1 MVDIFCVLLYYSINT
16 SNNRKKVKFMA
27 WTLDSDRPIFLQIV
41 ERIQMDIISG
51 RYAPGQR
58 LPSVR
63 DLAAEAAV
71 NPNTMQR
78 AFMELERIG
87 LVYSVRTN
95 GRYIT
100 EDTTMIEELKKSVA
114 KEKINEFLT
123 VMQGLGYKQEE
134 ILSLMQNTLKGG
146 AQ

>member
-1 MVDIFCVLLYYSINT
+1 
-16 SNNRKKVKFMA
+16 
-27 WTLDSDRPIFLQIV
+27 
-41 ERIQMDIISG
+41 MDIISG

-100 EDTTMIEELKKSVA
+100 EDTTMIEELKNSVA

-123 VMQGLGYKQEE
+123 AMQGLGYKQEE